1 MNFLA
6 ISSSPRK
13 GGNTDLLLDQL
24 LRGVGDA
31 LGDHH
36 SVVGGPDHNSTVEA
50 PVEVSSGSP
59 IVSGHFIEKIHVAGL
74 NIKPC
79 THCDCCQRDGNCV
92 IKDDMQ
98 QLYPK
103 LLAADWLILASPI
116 YFMAHCAQ
124 AKLFIDRCQTFWSR
138 KYILKQH
145 LRTPEQPTRRGI
157 FISVGATHG
166 LKVFAGSII
175 TMKWFFDALDMDYWE
190 NLLFDGFDEKGSI
203 KQPPSILEQAYQLG
217 GKIVENL

>member
-1 MNFLA
+1 MNLLA

-31 LGDHH
+31 LGDHQCIT
-36 SVVGGPDHNSTVEA
+36 GRRDHNSTVMIPA
-50 PVEVSSGSP
+50 DSPVS
-59 IVSGHFIEKIHVAGL
+59 SGHFIEKIHLTGL
-74 NIKPC
+74 NIKSC
-79 THCDCCQRDGNCV
+79 THCDYCQNDGNCI

-98 QLYPK
+98 QFYPK
-103 LLAADWLILASPI
+103 LLAADWLVLASPI

-145 LRTPEQPTRRGI
+145 LRTPEQPNRRGI

-166 LKVFAGSII
+166 PKVFAGSKI

-190 NLLFDGFDEKGSI
+190 NLLFEGFDEKGSI
-203 KQPPSILEQAYQLG
+203 KQSPGILAQAYQLG

>member
-1 MNFLA
+1 MNNAERASAGGTGKDGVNLLA

-13 GGNTDLLLDQL
+13 SSNTELLLDEL
-24 LRGVGDA
+24 LHGVGDA
-31 LGDHH
+31 LGDRC
-36 SVVGGPDHNSTVEA
+36 S
-50 PVEVSSGSP
+50 
-59 IVSGHFIEKIHVAGL
+59 VSGASNDHSIEKIRLFGM

-79 THCDCCQRDGNCV
+79 THCDYCQREGNCV

-98 QLYPK
+98 QFYPK
-103 LLAADWLILASPI
+103 ILVADWLVLASPI

-145 LRTPEQPTRRGI
+145 LRTPDQPARRGI

-166 LKVFAGSII
+166 PKVFAGSKI
-175 TMKWFFDALDMDYWE
+175 TMKWFFDSLEMDYWE
-190 NLLFDGFDEKGSI
+190 NLLFDGFNEKGSI
-203 KQPPSILEQAYQLG
+203 KQHPNALEQAYALG
-217 GKIVENL
+217 EKIVENL